1 MQYKTKF
8 SMTFHSHVH
17 LQIARAWD
25 AAVECPFA
33 RQRRMESAESS
44 AEQATSGKESI
55 AMSAVQS
62 TRRHHAKNVAKASA
76 TSALLDTDWT
86 EVTSSAGHAAA
97 HRTGATG

>member
-1 MQYKTKF
+1 MQYKTNFFNDF
-8 SMTFHSHVH
+8 SLHVH
-17 LQIARAWD
+17 SQIAQAWD
-25 AAVECPFA
+25 ATVECPFA

-55 AMSAVQS
+55 AMSAVQL
-62 TRRHHAKNVAKASA
+62 TRRHHVKNVAKASA